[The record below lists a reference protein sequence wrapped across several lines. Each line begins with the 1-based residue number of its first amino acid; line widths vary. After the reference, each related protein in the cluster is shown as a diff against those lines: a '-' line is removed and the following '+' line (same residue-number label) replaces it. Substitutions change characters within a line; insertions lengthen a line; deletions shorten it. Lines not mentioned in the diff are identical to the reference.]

1 MSDYRI
7 YPGVQIGENC
17 EIGPFVLL
25 GVLPRGKREGEI
37 LTVIGPGAVIRSHS
51 IVYAGNRI
59 GANFQTGHG
68 AVIREENEIG
78 DNVSIGTGSVVEHH
92 VTIGDGVRIHSQA
105 FIPEFS
111 ILEPE
116 CWIGPNVVIT
126 NAKYPRSPLVK
137 ENLKGALVRRGAK
150 IGANATLLPG
160 IEIGANALVGAGS
173 TVTKDVPADAVVAGN
188 PARIIK
194 TMSELPYD
202 YSQLPGGA

>member
-25 GVLPRGKREGEI
+25 GVLPRGKREGEVI
-37 LTVIGPGAVIRSHS
+37 TVIGPGAVIRSHS